1 MDNAVRVK
9 ETLQYELCRRNSDMI
24 SRMKRKMI
32 FTYIDFLLN
41 LKYLY
46 RIVKWY
52 WIKWYSNI
60 LYINFHSLLK
70 RKSICFPKWLFRST
84 AHIGNYCPS
93 HYLPA
98 NLLSK
103 TNYSNKWKSGKI
115 TGSHHMNHASSSYQW
130 VEDEIVRGRP
140 VILLLFVLGVKY
152 VDHIKDIFGYEFG
165 KSSIGWLNEWWNSS
179 NRHTRCSLSF
189 VIMLLRV

>member
-1 MDNAVRVK
+1 MSSADGIVIWSHEWK
-9 ETLQYELCRRNSDMI
+9 EKWFLHI
-24 SRMKRKMI
+24 SI
-32 FTYIDFLLN
+32 SNDLLN

-84 AHIGNYCPS
+84 AHIGNYYPS
-93 HYLPA
+93 RYLPA

-115 TGSHHMNHASSSYQW
+115 IGSHHMNHASSSHQCVMSRRWNCKRSARDLIALRTWRKICRSYKRYIWIW
-130 VEDEIVRGRP
+130 VRKVEY
-140 VILLLFVLGVKY
+140 LL
-152 VDHIKDIFGYEFG
+152 IKRMM
-165 KSSIGWLNEWWNSS
+165 KL
-179 NRHTRCSLSF
+179 
-189 VIMLLRV
+189 V